1 MNSTLPG
8 CRTSYPSPRPLTQ
21 ACFSVP
27 ARTQSG
33 LAWSAMQSHCNPPRD
48 DHSSVSAIAQS
59 TDWWISLDGSSANRL
74 LHLRAE
80 RCANWPPLLLNP
92 FPPYRAF
99 WRTMGLIHPYPTPVA
114 TGSRLYMVHRSGMAD
129 ALHEIATLQLYLH
142 CHEWSN
148 HATDQ
153 YDQSGVT
160 WPIGLTR
167 LAYLGGSDQLATAVI
182 AQLREALT
190 DGPEASK
197 QALRRAWNQCV
208 PTHQRR

>member
-1 MNSTLPG
+1 
-8 CRTSYPSPRPLTQ
+8 
-21 ACFSVP
+21 
-27 ARTQSG
+27 
-33 LAWSAMQSHCNPPRD
+33 MQSHCNPIRD

-80 RCANWPPLLLNP
+80 RCANWPPLLLTP

-129 ALHEIATLQLYLH
+129 ALHEFATLQLYLH
-142 CHEWSN
+142 CSN

-153 YDQSGVT
+153 YDQSGVP

-182 AQLREALT
+182 AQSREALT

-197 QALRRAWNQCV
+197 QAVQGSTPLRCRGPNHVTESELTVRQLRDMCSSQPYV
-208 PTHQRR
+208 